1 MARTER
7 AGLETL
13 RLLDAPPVR
22 VQIWRRPADLTPRQ
36 VHAGAREQRVS
47 KERWQLT
54 DRVVLVTG
62 AGKGIGAAIA
72 TTCAEAGA
80 DLVIT
85 ARTESDLRA
94 VGQQVLDRGGRCL
107 ELPGD
112 VNDLNFLAHLV
123 DRTISEFGRLDV
135 VVNNAGGSVSR
146 PMLDTSVRDLE
157 RAFHFNVSV
166 PFELT
171 RLAVPHLLRSDA
183 AAVVMISSMAG
194 VKATR
199 GSLAHSL
206 SKAAESQLTR
216 LMAAELAPA
225 IRVNAV
231 LPGAVET
238 ASLEWWLSQK
248 GPELREGMISRTA
261 MRRNGVPQDIADAVL
276 FLASPASSWVTG
288 KLLEVDGSADDELIP
303 NTQPDL
309 SADAVPVPDKES
321 S

>member
-1 MARTER
+1 MSS
-7 AGLETL
+7 
-13 RLLDAPPVR
+13 
-22 VQIWRRPADLTPRQ
+22 Q
-36 VHAGAREQRVS
+36 
-47 KERWQLT
+47 RWQLT
-54 DRVVLVTG
+54 DRVVVVTG

-72 TTCAEAGA
+72 TTCAGAGA

-85 ARTESDLRA
+85 ARTEGDLQA
-94 VGQQVLDRGGRCL
+94 VADRVREHGRRCL
-107 ELPGD
+107 VVPGD
-112 VNDLNFLAHLV
+112 VNDLDFLADLV
-123 DRTISEFGRLDV
+123 DRTVTEFGHLDV

-146 PMLDTSVRDLE
+146 PVLETSIRDLE

-194 VKATR
+194 VKANR

-216 LMAAELAPA
+216 LLAAELAPT

-231 LPGAVET
+231 LPGAIET
-238 ASLEWWLSQK
+238 AALEWWLSQK
-248 GPELREGMISRTA
+248 GPDLREGMIARTA
-261 MRRNGVPQDIADAVL
+261 MRRNGTPQDIADAVL

-288 KLLEVDGSADDELIP
+288 KLLEVDGSAADELLP
-303 NTQPDL
+303 SSQPDL
-309 SADAVPVPDKES
+309 QPQRETR
-321 S
+321 